1 MLPLPPRTALG
12 DGMKAK
18 TFDDWKLLGY
28 CVSKGQKATGRDKN
42 GKATFTRDQVEECE
56 ERFCSELDEREA
68 LT

>member
-1 MLPLPPRTALG
+1 
-12 DGMKAK
+12 MKAK